1 MWFSAFKF
9 WLLRSSYGDATAA
22 NEAKG
27 ALTLFP
33 LVQGQVQARI
43 AKSVHPSHPGP
54 HTPIH
59 SAHCTQAHES
69 DLKHKWY
76 ESKLR
81 IVSAHVVFVI
91 IVIGSQSNFPD
102 TSGLLEFSF
111 GPFKILV
118 FKPIIGNVKTAA
130 KHYLCSLL
138 GSIGHPASPWPLHV
152 FDFDRKLLYQSRLE
166 HRNNALLYM
175 SREEDHCPW
184 AMGNVQRA
192 TCNVQCKSPLLVPQ
206 NKIKMSSQSS
216 NCWPMDHWHGS
227 GRYQTRALTLTS
239 IRHHPEVLYINIWAN
254 H

>member
-192 TCNVQCKSPLLVPQ
+192 TCNVQCAMQEPTVGSSKQ
-206 NKIKMSSQSS
+206 NKNVIPKQQLLT
-216 NCWPMDHWHGS
+216 HGS
-227 GRYQTRALTLTS
+227 LTRLRSVPNSSLDTDLDSSPSRSAL
-239 IRHHPEVLYINIWAN
+239 Y
-254 H
+254 